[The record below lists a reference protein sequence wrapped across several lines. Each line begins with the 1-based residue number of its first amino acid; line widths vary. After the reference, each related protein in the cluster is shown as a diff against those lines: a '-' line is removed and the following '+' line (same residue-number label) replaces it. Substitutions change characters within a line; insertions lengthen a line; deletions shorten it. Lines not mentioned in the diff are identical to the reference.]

1 MEPAEQIIALQKRVI
16 LANKRWGSFFSK
28 MPLRDAS
35 PQLLRVRPLAIIA
48 RPAKKQRSNL
58 NT

>member
-1 MEPAEQIIALQKRVI
+1 MESAEQITALQKRVL

-35 PQLLRVRPLAIIA
+35 PQLLRETPIAIIA

-58 NT
+58 NS